1 MAAVAAVDDDEKWES
16 DEYYDSDE
24 DEGSGGEDEG
34 DTEGG
39 EEGEED
45 DRSAI
50 GRCLSRYCGSL
61 LPIYCFSA
69 AYLRRLSLLIG
80 FQRGRRRRR
89 V

>member
-24 DEGSGGEDEG
+24 DEGSGEDEG

-50 GRCLSRYCGSL
+50 GRCLSRYRGSL